1 MQWNPSQYERFRA
14 PRERPGRDLLAALP
28 PLRPGMVTDLGCGT
42 GYLTRQLADRFPDAA
57 VTGLDS
63 DPAMLARAAAIAS
76 RVRWRQGDIATWVPD
91 APQDLIFS
99 NAALQ
104 WLPGHDV
111 LFPCLAGCLTDG
123 GVLAVQMPDNFDA
136 PSHLLLRET
145 AADGPWAP
153 ALRTAMD
160 HHHAL
165 LSPADYWRLLR
176 PHCGSVDIWSSDYL
190 HVLEGADPVL
200 EWTAGTAL
208 LPVMARLPADQA
220 AAFREAYANRLR
232 LAYPAEGDGRTL
244 FPFRRLF
251 IVARI

>member
-1 MQWNPSQYERFRA
+1 MQWNPTQYERFRG

-28 PLRPGMVTDLGCGT
+28 PMRPATVTDLGCGT
-42 GYLTRQLADRFPDAA
+42 GYLTRQLADRFPDAV

-63 DPAMLARAAAIAS
+63 DPAMLARAAVVAS
-76 RVRWRQGDIATWVPD
+76 RVRWRQRNIAAWVPD
-91 APQDLIFS
+91 GPQDMVFS

-104 WLPGHDV
+104 WLPRHDI
-111 LFPCLAGCLTDG
+111 LFPRLVGHLAGG
-123 GVLAVQMPDNFDA
+123 GVLAVQMPDNFGA

-145 AADGPWAP
+145 VADGPWAP
-153 ALRTAMD
+153 ALRA
-160 HHHAL
+160 AL
-165 LSPADYWRLLR
+165 DPPAVLSPADYWRLLR
-176 PHCGSVDIWSSDYL
+176 PHCGSVDIWSSEYL

-208 LPVMARLPADQA
+208 LPVTARLPADQA
-220 AAFREAYANRLR
+220 AAFRDAYANRLR